1 MAKQRTENVPPAAL
15 WKDTFSDLMNLL
27 LCFFVLMF
35 AMSNIDSQKFEEI
48 AASLSSSFSVLP
60 QGGSALSKE
69 GILVSSGASQLN
81 ELSNY
86 YNNMGLNNDGDMS
99 QDVQNAYEE
108 IEKEAGMKI
117 AKIFER
123 YGEDRFRNF
132 ETQVTFKNCIKNNV
146 VIACGGGIILR
157 AENMAEEIVD
167 KLTASGVA
175 DYVDVTAYSKYVM
188 LNVSGGILFNS
199 GKSELTSEARSL
211 LDKVADALIEYDDNV
226 ITIEGHTDSVPIN
239 TSLFPNNMML
249 SLYRAYSV
257 FDFFVSEKGFSD
269 QTMSSSG
276 RGDAVPI
283 ATNDT
288 PEGRAQNRRV
298 EIKVYNSINS

>member
-1 MAKQRTENVPPAAL
+1 
-15 WKDTFSDLMNLL
+15 
-27 LCFFVLMF
+27 
-35 AMSNIDSQKFEEI
+35 
-48 AASLSSSFSVLP
+48 
-60 QGGSALSKE
+60 
-69 GILVSSGASQLN
+69 
-81 ELSNY
+81 
-86 YNNMGLNNDGDMS
+86 
-99 QDVQNAYEE
+99 
-108 IEKEAGMKI
+108 
-117 AKIFER
+117 
-123 YGEDRFRNF
+123 
-132 ETQVTFKNCIKNNV
+132 
-146 VIACGGGIILR
+146 
-157 AENMAEEIVD
+157 MAEEIVD